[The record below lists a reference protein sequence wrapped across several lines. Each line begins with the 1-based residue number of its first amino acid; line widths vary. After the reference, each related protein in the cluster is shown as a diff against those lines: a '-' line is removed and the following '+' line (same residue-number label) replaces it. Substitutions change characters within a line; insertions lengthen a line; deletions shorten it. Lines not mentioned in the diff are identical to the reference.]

1 MEKLVTAFL
10 IDLIKEHYNHFY
22 KLALKSEL
30 QHGFSL
36 DLQQYVIIFG
46 TEEQPCRIEISGIE
60 LYAFIYSKLPIF
72 IKQPSELDGMTDLNS
87 KLVGKL
93 ICINCN
99 EVFDTK
105 QDLESHINEKHNYI

>member
-22 KLALKSEL
+22 ELALKSEL

-60 LYAFIYSKLPIF
+60 LYAFIY
-72 IKQPSELDGMTDLNS
+72 N
-87 KLVGKL
+87 KLVK
-93 ICINCN
+93 
-99 EVFDTK
+99 
-105 QDLESHINEKHNYI
+105 ESKRIHDELYTLDMKIKP